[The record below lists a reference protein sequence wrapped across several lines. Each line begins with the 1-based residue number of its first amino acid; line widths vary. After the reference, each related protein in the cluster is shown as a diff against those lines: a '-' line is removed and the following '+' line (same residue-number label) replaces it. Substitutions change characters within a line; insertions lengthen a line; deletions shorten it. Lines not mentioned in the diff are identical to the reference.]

1 MKKIFLAVLHQ
12 DGRIDAIRAFRT
24 ADQAQAVLAEWV
36 DMPVLIERAKV
47 RWPNESL
54 ERIEWLLAHALIDDG
69 DKAESCVWEIEIED

>member
-1 MKKIFLAVLHQ
+1 
-12 DGRIDAIRAFRT
+12 
-24 ADQAQAVLAEWV
+24 
-36 DMPVLIERAKV
+36 MPVLIERAKV